1 MTVGARFGDVARALV
16 VGHLGVDG
24 IEPCPRDTEVLVG
37 GAPDLDPEPATAQVF
52 ADQIEPDGAEVIAIA
67 TAGDGRRRL
76 AIAEPDDEPL
86 RVDLG
91 ESRGVVQAR
100 VPVLCGDPPSASS
113 SSPRFIL
120 RIVSSGI
127 ASSPLSGS
135 FPIRPQTRQSLL

>member
-16 VGHLGVDG
+16 VGHLGFDG
-24 IEPCPRDTEVLVG
+24 IEPCRRDTEVPVG

-52 ADQIEPDGAEVIAIA
+52 ADQIEPDEAEVIAIA
-67 TAGDGRRRL
+67 NAGDGRRRPMMSPSGSTS
-76 AIAEPDDEPL
+76 AKAVASCRP
-86 RVDLG
+86 G
-91 ESRGVVQAR
+91 FQSSAATQS
-100 VPVLCGDPPSASS
+100 SASS